1 MRTAS
6 MAAARGGLVAGS
18 RSSALP
24 LGRAEARWLRSQRKE
39 WRDGRPAWFGVMES
53 HGCSALRARNQGAF
67 VWSMLA
73 QARCVCVR
81 PGPRVADGAAQSGPA
96 APAPSTGPRSGWAT
110 RGIRR
115 TRRGQRRCCPPTPR
129 AARGPALRRQRPHVF
144 EWGDTH
150 EPDAPCHVPVRK
162 RFREKTNNQIYSKS
176 NFFDRHQSET
186 SRSGDFP
193 GDRPVFFAHL
203 GTLLGPVLAPPG
215 ASAGVQAPRT
225 HGRGAAAGCASGAA
239 RAADHTR
246 GVGNARG
253 PRSCAMA
260 ARATK
265 RPEPPSPAKSSIS
278 SAPSLPVS
286 PMGRATRAVQRPRS
300 AAPVR
305 GPPLRLACG
314 RRSCA
319 CLVAHACWPAV
330 SPPPHPEPCR
340 AFGAAAGSGTSGSV

>member
-1 MRTAS
+1 MF
-6 MAAARGGLVAGS
+6 L
-18 RSSALP
+18 
-24 LGRAEARWLRSQRKE
+24 
-39 WRDGRPAWFGVMES
+39 
-53 HGCSALRARNQGAF
+53 
-67 VWSMLA
+67 
-73 QARCVCVR
+73 
-81 PGPRVADGAAQSGPA
+81 SG
-96 APAPSTGPRSGWAT
+96 AT
-110 RGIRR
+110 RTNRMHLVTSPSENGSVKKQI
-115 TRRGQRRCCPPTPR
+115 TRYIPNRIFSIVINPKRHDLGTS
-129 AARGPALRRQRPHVF
+129 PA
-144 EWGDTH
+144 T
-150 EPDAPCHVPVRK
+150 
-162 RFREKTNNQIYSKS
+162 
-176 NFFDRHQSET
+176 
-186 SRSGDFP
+186 
-193 GDRPVFFAHL
+193 RPVFFAHFVAP
-203 GTLLGPVLAPPG
+203 GPVLAPPG

>member
-1 MRTAS
+1 MF
-6 MAAARGGLVAGS
+6 L
-18 RSSALP
+18 
-24 LGRAEARWLRSQRKE
+24 
-39 WRDGRPAWFGVMES
+39 
-53 HGCSALRARNQGAF
+53 
-67 VWSMLA
+67 
-73 QARCVCVR
+73 
-81 PGPRVADGAAQSGPA
+81 SG
-96 APAPSTGPRSGWAT
+96 AT
-110 RGIRR
+110 RTNRMHLVTSPSPWSR
-115 TRRGQRRCCPPTPR
+115 K
-129 AARGPALRRQRPHVF
+129 
-144 EWGDTH
+144 GDGS
-150 EPDAPCHVPVRK
+150 VNK
-162 RFREKTNNQIYSKS
+162 KTNNQIYSKS